1 MSFISSL
8 IGPNGSVV
16 KLAIVQLSKVYMG
29 YLSIRIN
36 YVYIFDKFLSKLP
49 GKGKLNSKWK
59 YVKLIPILKSM
70 KDIQQL

>member
-1 MSFISSL
+1 
-8 IGPNGSVV
+8 
-16 KLAIVQLSKVYMG
+16 MG

-49 GKGKLNSKWK
+49 EKGKLNSKWK

-70 KDIQQL
+70 KYVQQL